1 MGNESAIIVPIPE
14 VEPIVGPIRLKYDGA
29 ARLGVPAHITL
40 LYPFRRPQ
48 DIDGEIKTLRD
59 FCASIEAFPF
69 SFTEVRRFPSAA
81 YLHPDKSETFAQIT
95 RMLVKMWPECK
106 PYGGV
111 FSDIIPHL
119 TVADR
124 VDLETLSAVE
134 VSLRSH
140 LPVECVATEVLLLTS
155 DDSGMWS
162 TKYYFPLR
170 VSMRLQSQDA
180 AGGG

>member
-14 VEPIVGPIRLKYDGA
+14 VEPIVGPFRLQYDRS

-48 DIDGEIKTLRD
+48 DIDREIKTLRD
-59 FCASIEAFPF
+59 LCASIEAFPF
-69 SFTEVRRFPSAA
+69 SFTEVRRFPAAA
-81 YLHPDKSETFAQIT
+81 YLHPDKSEKFAQIT
-95 RMLVKMWPECK
+95 RMLVKMWPECE

-140 LPVECVATEVLLLTS
+140 LPIECVAREVQLLTS

-162 TKYYFPLR
+162 MKYSFPLT
-170 VSMRLQSQDA
+170 VSRRPQSQDA